1 MGDCGVGRGGSCI
14 VGGGGGRR
22 GGMAEGVG
30 LDIYGWG

>member
-22 GGMAEGVG
+22 GGMAEG
-30 LDIYGWG
+30 GWP